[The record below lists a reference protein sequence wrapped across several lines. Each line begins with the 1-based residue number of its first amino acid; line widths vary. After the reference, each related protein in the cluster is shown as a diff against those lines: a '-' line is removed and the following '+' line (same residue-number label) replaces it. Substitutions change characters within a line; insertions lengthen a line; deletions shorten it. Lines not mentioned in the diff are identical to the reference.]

1 MLPSKNFSGFKMLF
15 GKRALTTTLYN
26 HIREEVVD
34 NKYVINDI
42 IITTD
47 INHIE
52 KLIFNVSVLIICI
65 YAYNI
70 FIDDEENKEKK
81 LDAFKLYK
89 QYKNFFRFITITFLI
104 VFFKNVDNVY

>member
-26 HIREEVVD
+26 HIGEEVVD

-52 KLIFNVSVLIICI
+52 KLI
-65 YAYNI
+65 
-70 FIDDEENKEKK
+70 
-81 LDAFKLYK
+81 
-89 QYKNFFRFITITFLI
+89 
-104 VFFKNVDNVY
+104 